1 MAQQE
6 SWRGRKHDNWCSIC
20 QIFTSKVFHFLEAA
34 VDHEVAMWQLF
45 SMTSWLWIHPQM
57 RASTYL
63 IWLYIIYLIYDRY
76 QIIYSIQLYLN
87 LHSPLL
93 CHPKKLP
100 SPSSSWYFNGPQ
112 SRLPILRESDTY
124 LWFIWGSH
132 FPCNFEGNR
141 FNSTAAF
148 AIVPCPARYTVRKTH
163 KSNSG
168 CDLPTRLLFMFPL
181 AEHAFI
187 YLCIYPPWS

>member
-100 SPSSSWYFNGPQ
+100 SPSSSWYFNGP
-112 SRLPILRESDTY
+112 LNHDYP
-124 LWFIWGSH
+124 FWGNLTHIYDS
-132 FPCNFEGNR
+132 FEGPISLVILKGIGSIQLLPSPLCLARPVTPWENL
-141 FNSTAAF
+141 TKATLAA
-148 AIVPCPARYTVRKTH
+148 
-163 KSNSG
+163 
-168 CDLPTRLLFMFPL
+168 
-181 AEHAFI
+181 
-187 YLCIYPPWS
+187 IYPPGFCLCFH